1 MTKKRVGEPW
11 MPADEY
17 GRSLPRFS
25 VNLLVREIAR
35 ALPFYT
41 QVLGAI
47 VHYADSDFAAL
58 NFAGLEFMLHADH
71 AYDHHG
77 SHARLSQPGLR
88 GTGAELRVLGAD
100 PDALEAR
107 AKAAG
112 ATILQSTQD
121 YPHGWREVVVAD
133 AEGYIWAVGV
143 PLPK

>member
-11 MPADEY
+11 MPAGDY

-41 QVLGAI
+41 QVLGAK
-47 VHYADSDFAAL
+47 VHYSDPDFAAL

-77 SHARLSQPGLR
+77 SYARLQGPGLR
-88 GTGAELRVLGAD
+88 GTGAELRVLGGD
-100 PDALEAR
+100 PDELEAR
-107 AKAAG
+107 ARAAG
-112 ATILQSTQD
+112 ATILQPVAE
-121 YPHGWREVVVAD
+121 YPHGWREVMVED
-133 AEGYIWAVGV
+133 SDGYIWAVGV